1 MKNTIKR
8 TLILSVIA
16 IMLFAAIAVAQEK
29 AEKAPT
35 FKEIK
40 TLPHTAPKSQ
50 GASGTCWSFCTISL
64 LESEV
69 LRMGKEKV
77 ELSEMFPVYY
87 SYIQRAVVFLRT
99 QGKNNF
105 QQGGIDNDVLWVA
118 RTKGLVRD
126 QDYSGLWKG
135 EKFINH
141 SQMEKGLRA
150 ILDSLLKS
158 KRLSKKWKSAFVAA
172 LNSYMTAPPTKI
184 KVDGKEMTP
193 LEFTRDHLGI
203 IAEDYV
209 GITSF
214 THMPLYKQSELYL
227 PDNWYHHSDFYNVK
241 LDEFI
246 EIIKTAINKGYTVSI
261 GADVSEKSWG
271 RNGVATWNEGKTVTV
286 EEREAMWDDWSTGD
300 DHGMH
305 TVGLAEDENG
315 TTYFYTKNSWGTYG
329 PYKGYHYISENYIRA
344 KINAITIHKDALT
357 DEMKAKL
364 GIK

>member
-1 MKNTIKR
+1 MNNSSIK
-8 TLILSVIA
+8 TLILALVAVMLVASFA
-16 IMLFAAIAVAQEK
+16 IAQEK
-29 AEKAPT
+29 ASEAPT

-40 TLPHTAPKSQ
+40 TLPHTAPKNQ

-64 LESEV
+64 LESEL

-87 SYIQRAVVFLRT
+87 SYIQRAIVFLRT

-105 QQGGIDNDVLWVA
+105 EQGGIDNDVLWVA
-118 RTKGLVRD
+118 KTYGLVRD
-126 QDYSGLWKG
+126 EDYSGLWPG
-135 EKFINH
+135 ENFINH
-141 SQMEKGLRA
+141 SEMEKGLRGM
-150 ILDSLLKS
+150 LDSLMGS
-158 KRLSKKWKSAFVAA
+158 RQLSTKWKTAFVAA
-172 LNSYMTAPPTKI
+172 LNSYMTPAPTKI

-193 LEFTRDHLGI
+193 LEYTRNHLGI

-227 PDNWYHHSDFYNVK
+227 PDNWYHHSDFYNVT

-246 EIIKTAINKGYTVSI
+246 EIIKTSINNGFTVSI

-271 RNGVATWNEGKTVTV
+271 REGVATWNEGEKVTA
-286 EEREAMWDDWSTGD
+286 EEREMMWDNWTTTD

-305 TVGLAEDENG
+305 TVGLAEDEKGN
-315 TTYFYTKNSWGTYG
+315 TYFYTKNSWGTYG
-329 PYKGYHYISENYIRA
+329 PYQGYHYISENYIRA
-344 KINAITIHKDALT
+344 KVNAITIHKDALT
-357 DEMKAKL
+357 AEMKAKL